1 MTDSR
6 NGAKIGRPGKIPA
19 LYDQFAQR
27 LNIAAD
33 NDPNCPPKFKGQL
46 VHVVA
51 EMVKRGKPVSLES
64 VRKWF
69 VGETMPS
76 NDKVIILAE
85 AMRVDLSWLTGG
97 EQETDTGAQ
106 RKVHSSLASAAANI
120 LAGVI
125 TLDGGHPA
133 FPVDDDERARRD
145 GVDLY
150 AVIRGVNYSFQVAL
164 GDAAEGSLIFQI
176 PATRGMVLV
185 IGIIRRDA
193 NRFDFYEID
202 ADVLATTGTKK
213 ARGQIEIKVA
223 DSEAPLRK
231 IETFSQRL

>member
-1 MTDSR
+1 MSKSVQVV
-6 NGAKIGRPGKIPA
+6 KIGRPGKIQA
-19 LYDQFAQR
+19 LNDQFAQR

-33 NDPNCPPKFKGQL
+33 KAHDCPPKFYGQL
-46 VHVVA
+46 THVVA
-51 EMVKRGKPVSLES
+51 EMGKRGKLVSVES
-64 VRKWF
+64 VSKWF
-69 VGETMPS
+69 KGETMPS
-76 NDKVIILAE
+76 NDKAIILAD
-85 AMRVDLSWLTGG
+85 ALHADFAWLTGG
-97 EQETDTGAQ
+97 EQESDAGVQ

-125 TLDGGHPA
+125 AMDGGHPA
-133 FPVDDDERARRD
+133 FPVNDDERARRD

-164 GDAAEGSLIFQI
+164 GDAADGNLIFQI
-176 PATRGMVLV
+176 PAARGMVLV

-202 ADVLATTGTKK
+202 ADVLATGTKQ